1 MVSKPHRVPVTRW
14 CNIHDYHRH
23 YAYIDRD
30 QNVSI
35 YSGTIAI
42 TLSDRDQNVN
52 LRRPKGLVKFVS
64 YNERFRYIGVLFHI
78 FYYYCVKKIVG

>member
-1 MVSKPHRVPVTRW
+1 MF
-14 CNIHDYHRH
+14 
-23 YAYIDRD
+23 
-30 QNVSI
+30 I

-42 TLSDRDQNVN
+42 TRSDRDQNVN
-52 LRRPKGLVKFVS
+52 LRRAKGLVKFVS

>member
-1 MVSKPHRVPVTRW
+1 MITIAITLILIETRMF
-14 CNIHDYHRH
+14 
-23 YAYIDRD
+23 
-30 QNVSI
+30 I